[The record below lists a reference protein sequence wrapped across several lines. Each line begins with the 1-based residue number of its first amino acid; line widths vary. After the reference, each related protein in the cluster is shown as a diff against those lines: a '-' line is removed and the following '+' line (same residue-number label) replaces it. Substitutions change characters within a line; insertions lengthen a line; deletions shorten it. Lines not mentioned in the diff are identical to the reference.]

1 VQLLADRAEAAVL
14 ADAGERA
21 APARDCDGRLFD
33 QDGLASRAGIDEV
46 RQALRLSLVAAG
58 NRVSLARALH
68 TGPIIAVGQAL
79 RAGQVSLAHA
89 RVALEHTEDR
99 PEAVVADMLARG
111 AAPCRFADT
120 GRLRQVVEAGRAR
133 CRPDRGRAT
142 TAGGCRFQD
151 RAVPPGRRRRHRHD
165 LSDGG

>member
-99 PEAVVADMLARG
+99 PEAVVADMLAR
-111 AAPCRFADT
+111 ALP
-120 GRLRQVVEAGRAR
+120 RAVHR
-133 CRPDRGRAT
+133 HRAT
-142 TAGGCRFQD
+142 SASR
-151 RAVPPGRRRRHRHD
+151 
-165 LSDGG
+165 